1 MKLPEFFGIDIG
13 QKTVKVIQLE
23 RKSNRSKLKKAFSFE
38 TGNGSLVT
46 DDNIARADLAS
57 RIKDAVSN
65 AKMSTKKCVVALPEP
80 IVFNRLLTF
89 PQLEEKALNDAIH
102 WNAKQYIPI
111 PVDDVQ
117 MDWIKVAEM
126 DVQGKKMIQ
135 LLLVA
140 APKKV
145 INYTQEIFRNAE
157 LELIAIETESVA
169 TSRVISYAYGNN
181 GSFLVLDVGSA
192 GTDLSVVSDSKLIFS
207 QSLGTGSEA
216 MTQAI
221 AGAFSIDIV
230 QAEQYKIKFGLNPN
244 QGDGKIFNTLQ
255 PVVNIII
262 GEVNKTINFFRS
274 KYQQSTPNRIV
285 ILGEG
290 GKVPGLADYMNKQ
303 LGIQTEVANLL
314 GNIDIGGDLKKQVD
328 SLGGMPGYGVAF
340 GLALKAE

>member
-13 QKTVKVIQLE
+13 QNTVKVVQLD
-23 RKSNRSKLKKAFSFE
+23 RKDKKSKLKKAFSFE

-57 RIKDAVSN
+57 RIKDAVTN
-65 AKMSTKKCVVALPEP
+65 AKMNTKKCVVALPEP

-111 PVDDVQ
+111 PVDEVQ
-117 MDWIKVAEM
+117 MDWIKVA
-126 DVQGKKMIQ
+126 DIDAQGKKMIQ

-169 TSRVISYAYGNN
+169 TSRVISYTYGQK
-181 GSFLVLDVGSA
+181 GSSLVLDVGSA

-221 AGAFSIDIV
+221 SGAFSIDAV
-230 QAEQYKIKFGLNPN
+230 QAEQYKIKFGLNQN
-244 QGDGKIFNTLQ
+244 QGDGKIFNALQ

-274 KYQQSTPNRIV
+274 KYQQSTPNKII

-290 GKVPGLADYMNKQ
+290 GKVPGLAEYLSKQ

-314 GNIDIGGDLKKQVD
+314 KNIEAGGDLKKQVD

-340 GLALKAE
+340 GLALKTE